1 MPSESEQVAEIWRRA
16 MDANVRYYRAVGELT
31 IGHVRALTAAAGDLL
46 RAPATPRPPLVE
58 LPRAEPKPEEIRPQA
73 AMVLESDVGVAAI
86 GAFVVANG
94 LNRRVSAPIV
104 ASPLVSTAGQEA
116 RPALAFELEVVLLE
130 PGEQVL
136 VRIAAAVDESLEPGV
151 GYHGELTVPDLPGTR
166 VPIVLRR
173 RQAPVARPAARK
185 SRSKRRT
192 PTRDDS
198 S

>member
-46 RAPATPRPPLVE
+46 RPPATPRPPLE
-58 LPRAEPKPEEIRPQA
+58 LPRAEPKPEETHPQA

-104 ASPLVSTAGQEA
+104 ASPLVSTEGQEA
-116 RPALAFELEVVLLE
+116 RPALAFEPEVVLLE

-151 GYHGELTVPDLPGTR
+151 GYHGELTIPDLPGTR

-185 SRSKRRT
+185 SRSKRRA
-192 PTRDDS
+192 PTRDHS

>member
-31 IGHVRALTAAAGDLL
+31 IDHVRALTAAAGDLL
-46 RAPATPRPPLVE
+46 RAPATPRRPLE
-58 LPRAEPKPEEIRPQA
+58 LPRAESKPEEARPQA
-73 AMVLESDVGVAAI
+73 AMVLESDAGVAAI

-104 ASPLVSTAGQEA
+104 ASPLVSDEGREA
-116 RPALAFELEVVLLE
+116 RPALAFEPEVVLLE

-192 PTRDDS
+192 PIRDDS